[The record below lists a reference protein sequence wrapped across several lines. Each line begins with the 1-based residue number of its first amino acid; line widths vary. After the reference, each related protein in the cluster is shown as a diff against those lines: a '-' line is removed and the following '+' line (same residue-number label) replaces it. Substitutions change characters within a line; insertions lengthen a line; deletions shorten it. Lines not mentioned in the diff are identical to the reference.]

1 MHSLTHLQIKPSM
14 AMSLPFFFFFFF
26 FSFCVPSSSSSSS
39 SSFSLPVLSPITK
52 DHQTNQYSLSLCL
65 KTPLEPS
72 KLLLDLG
79 GSFSWVDCHKHYVSS
94 TYHHI
99 PCNSSLCTLLSL
111 NSCAHCYRAPSPT
124 CANDTC
130 ATTLHNSVTG
140 KSIFHSALVDA
151 AALPTTDG
159 RNPGRLALLANFAF
173 ACSTT
178 DLLKGLAKG
187 VTGSAGLGWSDLSL
201 PVQFIAGLSL
211 PRVFALCLS
220 GSPSA
225 PGVGFYGSA
234 GPYHFLPE
242 IDLSKKLIYTP
253 LLVNPYGTALDSNHG
268 RPSDEYFIGVTA
280 LKVNGHAVDL
290 NPALLTVDLNGN
302 GGTKISTVAPYTVLE
317 SSIYEALTHA
327 FIAESAGLNLTVHYP
342 VKPFRVCFPA
352 DDVMETTVG
361 PAVPTVDLVMQS
373 DDVFWRIFGRN
384 SMVRI
389 LEEGVDVWCLGFVD
403 GGVRPRTSIV
413 IGGHQMEDNLLQFDL
428 GLKRLGFSSS
438 VLVHHTMC
446 ANFNFTS
453 NKNLK

>member
-26 FSFCVPSSSSSSS
+26 FFFCVPSSS

-65 KTPLEPS
+65 KTPLKPS

-79 GSFSWVDCHKHYVSS
+79 GSFSWVDCYKHYVSS

-280 LKVNGHAVDL
+280 LKVNGNAVDL

>member
-26 FSFCVPSSSSSSS
+26 FFFCVSSSSSS

-65 KTPLEPS
+65 KTPLIPS

-242 IDLSKKLIYTP
+242 IDLSKKLVYTP

-280 LKVNGHAVDL
+280 LKVNGNAVDL